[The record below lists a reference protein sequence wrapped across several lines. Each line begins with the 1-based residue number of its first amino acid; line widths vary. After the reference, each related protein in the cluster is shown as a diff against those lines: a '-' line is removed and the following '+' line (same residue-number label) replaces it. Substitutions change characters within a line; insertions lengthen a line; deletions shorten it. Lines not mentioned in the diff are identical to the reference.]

1 MSIPPHLC
9 TDGLPKSK
17 RLWSE
22 KEHFNCK
29 MVLASIK
36 EKSTVSDRSRINP
49 LGTHIAKKSIPFKA
63 ISKIFKKEMIATKFT
78 THKSWSVV
86 ISLPL
91 VTPKRTAKNNC
102 LKKKS
107 VHSLPLFEQ
116 MHAPNLHHRLRQC
129 YICSNN
135 WQLHLRPPDM
145 THIFT
150 FDM

>member
-78 THKSWSVV
+78 THKRWSAV
-86 ISLPL
+86 IYLPL

-102 LKKKS
+102 LKKNKYVS
-107 VHSLPLFEQ
+107 TQFAIVWANACPKFTPPVETMLYLLKQLATPFE
-116 MHAPNLHHRLRQC
+116 ATRNDT
-129 YICSNN
+129 
-135 WQLHLRPPDM
+135 HL
-145 THIFT
+145 
-150 FDM
+150 